1 MKSAGEFKLDGKNAE
16 DLIRAFFEEF
26 NPKST
31 LHING
36 YTANAEIFFEENP
49 PMKIVNAISR
59 CNILSFDYEE
69 SEERYMDD
77 EVGAKETEKSDG
89 GVEVNNETEADS
101 EGETGNSTESDS
113 GVETSNETESDSE
126 VESNNESES
135 GKHCIPPPPIN
146 FLKVKANNET
156 QSNSRVE
163 TGNGTESDSGVE
175 TSNETESD
183 SEVESNNESES
194 GKHCIPPPPINFL
207 KVKANNETQ
216 SNSRVEKCNETNSNN
231 EVEESNEP
239 QLDSKVQPTGNVA
252 AKPEYNTIPELTSIA
267 KEVSSY
273 EMFLN
278 AVMDWLKLGVRETKR
293 MCEQRRSA
301 FLSIEAVVSNGYDS
315 WNQIESHATYNSTDR
330 LVLGDTVSK
339 KMQECGY
346 QKIKILKFFRILVS
360 YKKYEFENATVTESV
375 ANDNGTDMT
384 SNHLNTEETKTSVT
398 KADTN
403 ESTNN
408 DAEVIGKADTDTGT
422 ETVEKVDTDAEIV
435 EKTDTD
441 AETEVTMPCFS
452 EIPWFVDFLKSID
465 KTKTIEEKVKQVL
478 FKMNLN
484 NSKNTDVKEEILNL
498 AIEAMKTEH
507 IEDMIKQKPWKLRM
521 DFATFLNDFAG
532 EYSTSKVI
540 ARDFLKDLQGAL
552 V

>member
-1 MKSAGEFKLDGKNAE
+1 MKFAGEFKLDGKNAE

-36 YTANAEIFFEENP
+36 DTANAEIFFEENP

-69 SEERYMDD
+69 SEKRYMDD

-89 GVEVNNETEADS
+89 EVEVNNDTEADS
-101 EGETGNSTESDS
+101 EGETGN
-113 GVETSNETESDSE
+113 GNESDSE
-126 VESNNESES
+126 VESNNKSES

-146 FLKVKANNET
+146 FLKIKANNET
-156 QSNSRVE
+156 QSN
-163 TGNGTESDSGVE
+163 SGVE

-183 SEVESNNESES
+183 SEVELNNESES
-194 GKHCIPPPPINFL
+194 GKHCITPPPIDFL

-216 SNSRVEKCNETNSNN
+216 SNSREEKGNETNSNN
-231 EVEESNEP
+231 GVEESNEP

-267 KEVSSY
+267 KEVSNY

-278 AVMDWLKLGVRETKR
+278 AVMNWLKLGVRESKR
-293 MCEQRRSA
+293 MREQRRSA
-301 FLSIEAVVSNGYDS
+301 FLSIGAAVSKGYDS
-315 WNQIESHATYNSTDR
+315 WNQIESHATYNGKDR
-330 LVLGDTVSK
+330 LVLGDIVSK

-360 YKKYEFENATVTESV
+360 YKEYEFKNATVTVTESV

-384 SNHLNTEETKTSVT
+384 SNHLNTEETQTSVT

-408 DAEVIGKADTDTGT
+408 DAEVTGKADTDTGT

-452 EIPWFVDFLKSID
+452 EIPWFVDFLKTID
-465 KTKTIEEKVKQVL
+465 KTKTIEEKVEQVL

-532 EYSTSKVI
+532 EYSTSKVT

>member
-1 MKSAGEFKLDGKNAE
+1 MKFAGEFKLDGKNAE

-113 GVETSNETESDSE
+113 GVET
-126 VESNNESES
+126 
-135 GKHCIPPPPIN
+135 G
-146 FLKVKANNET
+146 
-156 QSNSRVE
+156 NS
-163 TGNGTESDSGVE
+163 TESDSGVE
-175 TSNETESD
+175 TGNETESD

-216 SNSRVEKCNETNSNN
+216 SNSRVEKGNETNSNN